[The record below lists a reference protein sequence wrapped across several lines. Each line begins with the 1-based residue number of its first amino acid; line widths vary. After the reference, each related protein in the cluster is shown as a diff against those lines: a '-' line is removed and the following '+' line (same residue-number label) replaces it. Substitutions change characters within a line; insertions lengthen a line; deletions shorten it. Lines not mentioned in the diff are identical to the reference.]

1 MNAHRKI
8 ISFSIVLTIALA
20 IIPLNGF
27 SESMFSD
34 GSKIEIQWYEK
45 EGLILV
51 KYVCFNYEK
60 DEKKY
65 RECREK
71 AEDYFEDECEFYESK
86 MKNTPQKYRSMY
98 EPELKKFCTA
108 SEKYRP

>member
-1 MNAHRKI
+1 MTITR
-8 ISFSIVLTIALA
+8 SIVFLFIIATMIA
-20 IIPLNGF
+20 IQPVNVF

-45 EGLILV
+45 EGLILT
-51 KYVCFNYEK
+51 KHVCFNYLE
-60 DEKKY
+60 DAKKY

-71 AEDYFEDECEFYESK
+71 AEDYFEEECEFYESK
-86 MKNTPQKYRSMY
+86 MKSTPQKYRSMY

-108 SEKYRP
+108 SEQYSP